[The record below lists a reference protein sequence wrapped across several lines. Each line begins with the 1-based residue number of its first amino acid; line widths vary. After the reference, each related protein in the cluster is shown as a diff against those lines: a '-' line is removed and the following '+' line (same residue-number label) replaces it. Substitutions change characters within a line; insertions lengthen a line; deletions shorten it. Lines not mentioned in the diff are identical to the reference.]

1 MSSPCLLSF
10 FDLEVQKEEVF
21 FAFSEKKENFSV
33 FLGIILR
40 GEAPLRVTRLE
51 PPSSSVPSIFF
62 GSPKQSGVL
71 AWQRVREE
79 SSFPPKKAS
88 LESKEGWPGGL
99 LKDRVGP

>member
-21 FAFSEKKENFSV
+21 LAFSEKKENFSV

-40 GEAPLRVTRLE
+40 GEASLRVPRLE

-79 SSFPPKKAS
+79 SSFPKKKS
-88 LESKEGWPGGL
+88 ILRKERRLAGRP
-99 LKDRVGP
+99 P